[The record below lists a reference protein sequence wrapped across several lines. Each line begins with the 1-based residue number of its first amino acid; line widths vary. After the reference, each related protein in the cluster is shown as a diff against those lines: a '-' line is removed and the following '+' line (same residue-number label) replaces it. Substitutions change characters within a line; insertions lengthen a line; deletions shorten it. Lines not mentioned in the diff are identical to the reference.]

1 MAEDWFEVVVE
12 IPRGSR
18 NKYEID
24 HDTGD
29 VWLDRHLFQATVY
42 PMEYGFFPETLA
54 DDDDPLDAL
63 VLSQESVVPGTVVE
77 ARAIGVM
84 RMRDEKGIDDKIIAV
99 TVKDP
104 GVADYTEHT
113 QLPAHQLREIKR
125 FFEDYKIL
133 ENKQVVVEDFML
145 SLIHI

>member
-54 DDDDPLDAL
+54 DDDDPLGPSAGDPR
-63 VLSQESVVPGTVVE
+63 QFGDG
-77 ARAIGVM
+77 RGV
-84 RMRDEKGIDDKIIAV
+84 
-99 TVKDP
+99 
-104 GVADYTEHT
+104 GVR
-113 QLPAHQLREIKR
+113 Q
-125 FFEDYKIL
+125 
-133 ENKQVVVEDFML
+133 
-145 SLIHI
+145 